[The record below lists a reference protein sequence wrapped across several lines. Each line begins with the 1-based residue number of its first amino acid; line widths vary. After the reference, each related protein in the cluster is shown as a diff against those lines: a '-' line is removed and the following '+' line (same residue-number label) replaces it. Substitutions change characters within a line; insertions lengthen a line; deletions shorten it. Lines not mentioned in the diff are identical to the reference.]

1 MSRPGEIISCPEE
14 VNSPLGIDGVQLY
27 PPGEDGP
34 TGWLVDTSSRILI
47 ETRGTKGKNSNIK

>member
-27 PPGEDGP
+27 PPGEEGP
-34 TGWLVDTSSRILI
+34 TASDVSTKASTLTV
-47 ETRGTKGKNSNIK
+47 GTK